1 MQDSSGADSRSAGSR
16 STDSRSADSRSVE
29 GVEHVQRAAREMI
42 KAARSFLDL
51 VEEVVDDP
59 DRITEA
65 AASVADMVKGGFS
78 KPEQPWERSAWSD
91 TESEPETDSETETE
105 TETEAEAET
114 EAEIK
119 TEAYSEPDS
128 HAEPGSAPMKEP
140 ESPPPSKRTPPSSRV
155 RRIAVDGAS

>member
-1 MQDSSGADSRSAGSR
+1 MEDSSGADSRS
-16 STDSRSADSRSVE
+16 TDSRSIE

-65 AASVADMVKGGFS
+65 AASVADMVKGSFS
-78 KPEQPWERSAWSD
+78 KPEQPWERSAWS
-91 TESEPETDSETETE
+91 ETDSEADSDTDSDAGT
-105 TETEAEAET
+105 EAET
-114 EAEIK
+114 ETA
-119 TEAYSEPDS
+119 ADSEPDS
-128 HAEPGSAPMKEP
+128 HAESGSAPMKEP

>member
-1 MQDSSGADSRSAGSR
+1 MEDSSGADSHSAGSR
-16 STDSRSADSRSVE
+16 STDSRSTASLSTE

-65 AASVADMVKGGFS
+65 AASVADMVKGSFS
-78 KPEQPWERSAWSD
+78 KPEQPWERSAWS
-91 TESEPETDSETETE
+91 ETDSETETE
-105 TETEAEAET
+105 TGTETGTGTETEAEAD
-114 EAEIK
+114 
-119 TEAYSEPDS
+119 SESDS
-128 HAEPGSAPMKEP
+128 HAESGSAPMKEP

>member
-1 MQDSSGADSRSAGSR
+1 
-16 STDSRSADSRSVE
+16 
-29 GVEHVQRAAREMI
+29 MI

-78 KPEQPWERSAWSD
+78 KPEQPWERSAWSE

>member
-1 MQDSSGADSRSAGSR
+1 MEDSSGADSHSAGSR
-16 STDSRSADSRSVE
+16 STDSRSTASLSTE

-65 AASVADMVKGGFS
+65 AASVADMVKGSFS
-78 KPEQPWERSAWSD
+78 KPEQPWERSAWS
-91 TESEPETDSETETE
+91 ETDSETETE
-105 TETEAEAET
+105 TDSESETEAD
-114 EAEIK
+114 
-119 TEAYSEPDS
+119 SESDS
-128 HAEPGSAPMKEP
+128 HAESGSAPMKEP